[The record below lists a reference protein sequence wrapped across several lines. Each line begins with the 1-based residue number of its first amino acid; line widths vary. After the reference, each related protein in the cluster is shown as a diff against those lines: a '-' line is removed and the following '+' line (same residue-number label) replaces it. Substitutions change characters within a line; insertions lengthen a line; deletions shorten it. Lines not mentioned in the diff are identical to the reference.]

1 VTLKTIVAALR
12 EGDPLYLLPD
22 MDFGVKDSLLVPF
35 YGVSAGY
42 EVQVMPAWNG
52 FSSDDLVADTAR
64 MDAHLQSYIDTIP
77 DQYFWLHKRFKAPQ
91 PGVAEVY

>member
-1 VTLKTIVAALR
+1 MTLKTIVAALR

-22 MDFGVKDSLLVPF
+22 MDFGVEDSLSVPF

-64 MDAHLQSYIDTIP
+64 MNAHLQSYIDTMP
-77 DQYFWLHKRFKAPQ
+77 AQYLWVHKRFKARL
-91 PGVAEVY
+91 PGVAEAS